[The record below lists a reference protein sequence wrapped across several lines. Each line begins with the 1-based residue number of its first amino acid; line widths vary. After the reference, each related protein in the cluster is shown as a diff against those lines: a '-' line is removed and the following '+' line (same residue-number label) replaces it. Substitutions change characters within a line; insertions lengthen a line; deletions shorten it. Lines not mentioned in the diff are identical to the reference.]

1 MGLATPYLVLYNAC
15 CLAGWCFALVAG
27 IKTVAAGDGALA
39 ARLGAVWAEVGD
51 VVFYVQFAMA
61 LEIGH
66 AALGLVRSPLVTTA
80 MQVTSRLWIVLVP
93 YVDAPC
99 RIGEQW
105 SVGLMVLSWACV
117 ECIRYAFYLSALL
130 LPKVPYPVFWARYSA
145 FALLYPTGITGEL
158 LTAYWGLHCGQLT
171 PWHKLMQFIVALYVP
186 GSPFMYMNMVGNRKS
201 AFKKRFAPPPK
212 PARGCAFPL
221 DAKGARSTT
230 APNRTAVAVAIEAC
244 GSPNSAAAA
253 QKCAREKAYRFG
265 YAGHVRSLVIEGA
278 WSAAGAVESARA
290 GLNWL
295 YGHFQFVSRDGEAC
309 AFGAA
314 VAPDSKATVSGRSL
328 TSVIVPGGKKGKT
341 LAYSVPYDGGWHPT
355 RPEAPAGALSGVALQ
370 DQCDLWVENGHVERD
385 ASHAI
390 SWTADYFKSGGSLS
404 GCHFVLIGAGSAMGP
419 CAKLLEMGANVVA
432 VDIPGVWGKGG
443 KRPAS
448 GLWKRLFGL
457 AKASPGGSLTVPVS
471 SDFKGGAGDL
481 DALAEAA
488 GCDLMMEPKEIGDW
502 LEAWIKTLP
511 TSARVCVGNY
521 TYLDGELH
529 VKLALCADS
538 LIDKVLR
545 ASTRLARP
553 AACAFLCTPTDAHL
567 VPKDARDAAVAA
579 YGSGLRNFGA
589 EKLFNVMTG
598 GAKLRANFEAPIKT
612 KSGKDAYMVDG
623 LSVAQGPNYALAK
636 RMQHW
641 RAVLAYDGGH
651 VASTMIAPSTA
662 TISVIHNKTF
672 AWAYGGMPSFGYEIF
687 KQETTNAVMT
697 AVLLH
702 DVLNDD
708 GPKNPA
714 NKAKFGVDN
723 PLKLF
728 SSESVHGGL
737 WRSPYAVDSLGEASA
752 LIYFAGLAQPYAIGC
767 AVVAMAAY
775 YKTLLA

>member
-130 LPKVPYPVFWARYSA
+130 LPKVPYPIFWARYSA

-295 YGHFQFVSRDGEAC
+295 YGHFQFVSRDG
-309 AFGAA
+309 
-314 VAPDSKATVSGRSL
+314 
-328 TSVIVPGGKKGKT
+328 
-341 LAYSVPYDGGWHPT
+341 
-355 RPEAPAGALSGVALQ
+355 
-370 DQCDLWVENGHVERD
+370 
-385 ASHAI
+385 
-390 SWTADYFKSGGSLS
+390 
-404 GCHFVLIGAGSAMGP
+404 
-419 CAKLLEMGANVVA
+419 
-432 VDIPGVWGKGG
+432 
-443 KRPAS
+443 
-448 GLWKRLFGL
+448 
-457 AKASPGGSLTVPVS
+457 
-471 SDFKGGAGDL
+471 
-481 DALAEAA
+481 
-488 GCDLMMEPKEIGDW
+488 
-502 LEAWIKTLP
+502 
-511 TSARVCVGNY
+511 
-521 TYLDGELH
+521 
-529 VKLALCADS
+529 
-538 LIDKVLR
+538 
-545 ASTRLARP
+545 
-553 AACAFLCTPTDAHL
+553 
-567 VPKDARDAAVAA
+567 
-579 YGSGLRNFGA
+579 
-589 EKLFNVMTG
+589 
-598 GAKLRANFEAPIKT
+598 
-612 KSGKDAYMVDG
+612 
-623 LSVAQGPNYALAK
+623 
-636 RMQHW
+636 
-641 RAVLAYDGGH
+641 
-651 VASTMIAPSTA
+651 
-662 TISVIHNKTF
+662 
-672 AWAYGGMPSFGYEIF
+672 
-687 KQETTNAVMT
+687 
-697 AVLLH
+697 
-702 DVLNDD
+702 
-708 GPKNPA
+708 
-714 NKAKFGVDN
+714 
-723 PLKLF
+723 
-728 SSESVHGGL
+728 
-737 WRSPYAVDSLGEASA
+737 
-752 LIYFAGLAQPYAIGC
+752 
-767 AVVAMAAY
+767 
-775 YKTLLA
+775 